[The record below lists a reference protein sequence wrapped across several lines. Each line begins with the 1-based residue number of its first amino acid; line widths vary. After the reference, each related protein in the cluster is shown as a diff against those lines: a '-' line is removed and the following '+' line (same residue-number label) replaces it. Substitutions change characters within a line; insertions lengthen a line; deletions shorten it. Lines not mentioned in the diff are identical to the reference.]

1 MTYQIKARQRTNAR
15 KLGVS
20 IKPSKNKGKK
30 IDVIKGGKKVASVGA
45 KGMNDYATYIKTKG
59 KPFADKR
66 KSLYLERHKKDKTY
80 KDGKLTPGYFA
91 KKILWT

>member
-1 MTYQIKARQRTNAR
+1 MVYQIKPRQKEAAR
-15 KLGVS
+15 KIGVT

-30 IDVIKGGKKVASVGA
+30 LDVLKGGKKVASIGA

-66 KSLYLERHKKDKTY
+66 KSLYMQRHKKDKTY
-80 KDGKLTPGYFA
+80 KDGKLTPGYFS
-91 KKILWT
+91 KKILWN

>member
-45 KGMNDYATYIKTKG
+45 KGMNDYATYIKTK
-59 KPFADKR
+59 R

-91 KKILWT
+91 KKILWN